1 LRKINHI
8 FCILQKDFTDAVKNK
23 TVFFSIA
30 IPVLL
35 SLVFS
40 IVLKPRE
47 LSKINLVIVDR
58 NNSKLAG
65 ALTEASNRSEKLKVT
80 TVEDF
85 ESAKDILQKG
95 NAQAILIF
103 PENYDKQLESGENL
117 QLDLWVGQS
126 GLRSAQVI
134 KDLLNKILY
143 YCKYEKVLPDFVN
156 TKCLYGK
163 NYSPRTAMLPTWILF
178 TVIGGYMVVA
188 TSIME
193 EREKKT
199 LPAILVTPCRMP
211 SFLVGKGLLGVVLVM
226 MGGCLIL
233 GLNRGFM
240 GNVPAVMLIL
250 LLGAALFS
258 ILGILTGL
266 ILPSQTSIS
275 TFGSLLFLALFLPV
289 TMAPVSNKLLAVAK
303 LLPSYYIHEG
313 IIDSMFMNAGI
324 HQLSVHL
331 AYLSIL
337 GVLFFILSLAVLK
350 KKEDF

>member
-1 LRKINHI
+1 MRNIYHI
-8 FCILQKDFTDAVKNK
+8 FFILQKDFADAVKNK
-23 TVFFSIA
+23 TIFFSVA

-40 IVLKPRE
+40 IALKPKE
-47 LSKINLVIVDR
+47 LSKISLVIVDR
-58 NNSKLAG
+58 NRSTLAG
-65 ALTEASNRSEKLKVT
+65 ALIEASNRQEKLKVIT
-80 TVEDF
+80 ADSF
-85 ESAKDILQKG
+85 ESAKKILQKG
-95 NAQAILIF
+95 NAQAILVF
-103 PENYDKQLESGENL
+103 PANYDKNLESGENL
-117 QLDLWVGQS
+117 QLNLWVGQS
-126 GLRSAQVI
+126 GLRSAQVV

-143 YCKYEKVLPDFVN
+143 YCKYEKLQPDFVK

-199 LPAILVTPCRMP
+199 LPAILVTPCRLP
-211 SFLVGKGLLGVVLVM
+211 SFLIGKGLLGVTLVFI
-226 MGGCLIL
+226 GGILIL
-233 GLNRGFM
+233 GLNRGFL
-240 GNVPAVMLIL
+240 GNVPAILLIL
-250 LLGAALFS
+250 FLGSALFS

-289 TMAPVSNKLLAVAK
+289 TMAPVSEKLRAVAK
-303 LLPSYYIHEG
+303 LLPSYYINEG
-313 IIDSMFMNAGI
+313 IVDSMFMNAGI
-324 HQLSVHL
+324 CQLSIHI

-337 GVLFFILSLAVLK
+337 GLVFFILSVLVLK
-350 KKEDF
+350 RKEDF